1 MPNPNAELK
10 AAIENAFHT
19 CDSYLA
25 TFEQYRDMVK
35 TLPKLTNLYE
45 KLTLTT

>member
-1 MPNPNAELK
+1 MVVLGLKTNPNAELK

-25 TFEQYRDMVK
+25 TFEPFRDMVPHLSK
-35 TLPKLTNLYE
+35 S
-45 KLTLTT
+45 